1 MSTKKDAF
9 TASDNQILA
18 ALPAADLETLRPK
31 LEWVTLHIRDAVYEP
46 DQPIE
51 YVYFPVQGVI
61 SLVKVMA
68 DGTSIE
74 TATVG
79 KEGCVG
85 LPVFLGTDRTAFKA
99 FCQIPGAAF
108 RLPATRFREEVG
120 QGGALH
126 SLLLRYTLAVLT
138 QIAQSAACNR
148 LHSMEQ
154 RCARW
159 LLLCH
164 DRMRSDEFLLTH
176 EFLSEML
183 GVRRASVTV
192 AAGHLQDAGLIRYN
206 RGRVAIVDRPGL
218 ETAACECYQIIQTE
232 FERLIGS
239 H

>member
-1 MSTKKDAF
+1 M
-9 TASDNQILA
+9 L
-18 ALPAADLETLRPK
+18 
-31 LEWVTLHIRDAVYEP
+31 TLHIRDSVYEP
-46 DQPIE
+46 NQPIE
-51 YVYFPVQGVI
+51 HVYFPVQGVI

-85 LPVFLGTDRTAFKA
+85 LPLFLGTDRTPFKA

-108 RLPATRFREEVG
+108 RLKADRFREEVG
-120 QGGALH
+120 QGRALH
-126 SLLLRYTLAVLT
+126 DLLLRYTLAILT

-148 LHSMEQ
+148 LHSMKQ

-164 DRMRSDEFLLTH
+164 DRMRTDEFLLTH

-192 AAGHLQDAGLIRYN
+192 AAGHLQEEGLIRYN
-206 RGRVAIVDRPGL
+206 RGRVTVVDRQGL
-218 ETAACECYQIIQTE
+218 ETAACECYRIIQGE
-232 FERLIGS
+232 FDRLIGS